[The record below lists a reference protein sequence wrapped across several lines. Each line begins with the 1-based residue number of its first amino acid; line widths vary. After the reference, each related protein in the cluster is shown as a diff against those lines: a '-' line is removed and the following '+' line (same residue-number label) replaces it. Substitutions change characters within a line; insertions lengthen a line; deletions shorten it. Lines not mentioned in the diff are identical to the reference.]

1 MTPLG
6 WVFVGAVGIGAT
18 YISLTTDSDQLA
30 IVSGLIGLVTCLLFA
45 FLSLEIVLYE
55 DGIETTKRYPAMAAW
70 GLAMAAP
77 NLYVAL
83 TGPLEIVRD
92 RDQLREEVTG

>member
-1 MTPLG
+1 MTPLS
-6 WVFVGAVGIGAT
+6 WVFVGVVGVGAT
-18 YISLTTDSDQLA
+18 YVTLTTDSDQLA
-30 IVSGLIGLVTCLLFA
+30 IISGLIGLVTWLLFS
-45 FLSLEIVLYE
+45 FQSLDIVLYE
-55 DGIETTKRYPAMAAW
+55 DGIELTKRYPAMAVW

-92 RDQLREEVTG
+92 RAQLREEVSG